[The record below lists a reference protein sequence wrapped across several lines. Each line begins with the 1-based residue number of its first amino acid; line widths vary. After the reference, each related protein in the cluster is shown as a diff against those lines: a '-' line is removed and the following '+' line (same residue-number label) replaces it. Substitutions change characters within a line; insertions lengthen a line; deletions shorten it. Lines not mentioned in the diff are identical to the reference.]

1 MRLAYITGEYPRAT
15 DTFIQR
21 DIAALRRQG
30 AEVFSFSIRKTDD
43 KHMVGQEQREERA
56 RTFYVLA
63 AANPVA
69 LILAHLILFF
79 QSPIR
84 YFKAAALAWEIRQSG
99 IKGNLYG
106 LFYFAEAGILARQV
120 QRQKIDHLHNHFGDA
135 NCNVTLLAAAL
146 SGRSFSFSIQGPMVF
161 FEAIRWR
168 LDVKFR
174 EALFVRCISHFC
186 RSQCMIF
193 TPPEQWHKLHLIHC
207 GVEPDL
213 FDCVSHPAERQ
224 NLVFVGRLAAVKGVP
239 ILLESMAQ
247 LKQTNPNARLTL
259 VGDGPERPMLEKM
272 AADLGVSDVVNFVGY
287 KSQAEVRT
295 YLQQSDVFVLPTFA
309 EGLPIVFM
317 EALAAGVPV
326 VSTQIAGHSD
336 LVEQGKSGYLVS
348 PGDNLSLTQALKTLL
363 NSPELRRE
371 FAATGRAKI
380 RNEFN
385 LDHEVGLLFQVIKAR
400 LQGQTPVIRPE
411 PAAAPVLPT
420 QLATHRSAKDSANEQ
435 MVA

>member
-43 KHMVGQEQREERA
+43 KHMVGREQREERA

-63 AANPVA
+63 AANPIA
-69 LILAHLILFF
+69 LLLAQVILFF
-79 QSPIR
+79 QSPARYIR
-84 YFKAAALAWEIRQSG
+84 AVALALELRQAG
-99 IKGNLYG
+99 MKGSLYS
-106 LFYFAEAGILARQV
+106 LFYFLEAGILARQV
-120 QRQKIDHLHNHFGDA
+120 QKQKIDHLHNHIADSNG
-135 NCNVTLLAAAL
+135 NVTLLAAAL
-146 SGRSFSFSIQGPMVF
+146 SGRSFSFSIQGPMIF
-161 FEAIRWR
+161 FEAVHWR
-168 LDVKFR
+168 LNVKFR

-207 GVEPDL
+207 GVEPEL
-213 FDCVSHPAERQ
+213 FESVSHPANRQ
-224 NLVFVGRLAAVKGVP
+224 NLIFVGRLAAVKGVP

-259 VGDGPERPMLEKM
+259 VGDGPERPTLEKM
-272 AADLGVSDVVNFVGY
+272 ALELGVTDVVDFVGY
-287 KSQAEVRT
+287 KSQSEVRD
-295 YLQQSDVFVLPTFA
+295 YLQRSDVFVLPTFA

-348 PGDNLSLTQALKTLL
+348 PGDKTSLTAALKTLL
-363 NSPELRRE
+363 DSPELRRQ
-371 FAATGRAKI
+371 FATAGREKI
-380 RNEFN
+380 RTEFDI
-385 LDHEVGLLFQVIKAR
+385 DHEVGLLFQVMKMR
-400 LQGQTPVIRPE
+400 LQGGRPEIRPTKAMSGRSSE
-411 PAAAPVLPT
+411 AERPTPIATQIAA
-420 QLATHRSAKDSANEQ
+420 
-435 MVA
+435 

>member
-30 AEVFSFSIRKTDD
+30 AEVFSFSIRKTDN
-43 KHMVGQEQREERA
+43 KHMVGREQREERA

-63 AANPVA
+63 AANPIA
-69 LILAHLILFF
+69 LILANLILFF
-79 QSPIR
+79 QSPAR
-84 YFKAAALAWEIRQSG
+84 YFKAAELALEIRQQG
-99 IKGNLYG
+99 IKGTLYG
-106 LFYFAEAGILARQV
+106 LFYFLEASILARQV
-120 QRQKIDHLHNHFGDA
+120 QKQKIEHLHNHFGDA

-146 SGRSFSFSIQGPMVF
+146 SGRSFSFSIQGPIVF

-193 TPPEQWHKLHLIHC
+193 TQPEQWHKLHLIHC
-207 GVEPDL
+207 GVEPTL
-213 FDCVSHPAERQ
+213 FDCVSHPANRQ
-224 NLVFVGRLAAVKGVP
+224 QLVFVGRLAAVKGVP
-239 ILLESMAQ
+239 ILLESMAD
-247 LKQTNPNARLTL
+247 LKRTNPDARLTL

-272 AADLGVSDVVNFVGY
+272 AAELGVTDVVDFVGY
-287 KSQAEVRT
+287 KSQSEVRD

-326 VSTQIAGHSD
+326 VSTQLAGHSD

-348 PGDNLSLTQALKTLL
+348 PGDHSSLTTALKTLL
-363 NSPELRRE
+363 DAPELRRQ
-371 FAATGRAKI
+371 FAAAGRAKI
-380 RNEFN
+380 QAEF
-385 LDHEVGLLFQVIKAR
+385 DIDREVGLLYQVMQTR
-400 LQGQTPVIRPE
+400 MQGGTPAIRPE
-411 PAAAPVLPT
+411 PETTVVVPATKVTAAVH
-420 QLATHRSAKDSANEQ
+420 Q
-435 MVA
+435 VAA